1 MGMQPP
7 TEQVN
12 SNETMPRRAEV
23 VVVGGGIIGVSTALF
38 LAMAGVPVVLCEK
51 GEVAGEQSSR
61 NWGWVR
67 RMGRDPRELPLIV
80 EAIKIWEGLSQL
92 LGEDVGFRQTGIL
105 YACENVEEEGQREA
119 WLKAAG
125 PHGLDTHMIK
135 GQALADLMPGATKP
149 WRSGLYTPSDGRA
162 EPQKA
167 APAIARAAQR
177 QGAIIL
183 QRCAVRGIEMASGR
197 VASVVTER
205 GPIACNTVVLAGG
218 IWSTLFCRSLG
229 IRLPQLGV
237 RASVLRTSVVDGPP
251 GAAWS
256 SQFAYRKRL
265 DGGYTIANGSENRA
279 EITPDS
285 FRFFKEFLPLLKIEG
300 RHLQLRFGRPF
311 FESWRLSRPW
321 ALDDISPFERV
332 RTLDPDP
339 VEMTLDRAYRSLMRI
354 FPQFKEAKI
363 VQRWGGMIDAMPD
376 TVPVISP
383 IDAVPG
389 LIVGTGFSGH
399 GFGIGPGAGRLLADL
414 ALGREPIVD
423 PSPFRHSRFNDGSPI
438 RPLGGV

>member
-1 MGMQPP
+1 MQPP
-7 TEQVN
+7 TETVT
-12 SNETMPRRAEV
+12 SNEIMPRQTEV
-23 VVVGGGIIGVSTALF
+23 VVIGGGIIGVSTALF

-51 GEVAGEQSSR
+51 GEIAGEQSSR

-80 EAIKIWEGLSQL
+80 EAIKIWEDLSRM

-105 YACENVEEEGQREA
+105 YACENAGDEAQREA

-125 PHGLDTHMIK
+125 AYSLDTHMMR
-135 GQALADLMPGATKP
+135 GQAVADLMPGAPKP

-177 QGAIIL
+177 HGAVIL
-183 QRCAVRGIEMASGR
+183 QRCAVRGVETTSGR
-197 VASVVTER
+197 VTSVVTER
-205 GPIACNTVVLAGG
+205 GPIACKTVVLAGG

-237 RASVLRTSVVDGPP
+237 RASVLRTSPLDGPP

-285 FRFFKEFLPLLKIEG
+285 FRYFMDFLPLLKIEG
-300 RHLQLRFGRPF
+300 RHLQLRFGRAF
-311 FESWRLSRPW
+311 FERWRLERRW
-321 ALDDISPFERV
+321 ALDDVSPFEHI

-339 VEMTLDRAYRSLMRI
+339 VETTLDKAYRSLMRV
-354 FPQFKEAKI
+354 FPRFSEARI

-376 TVPVISP
+376 TIPVISP
-383 IDAVPG
+383 IDALPG

-423 PSPFRHSRFNDGSPI
+423 PSPFRHSRFDDGSPI
-438 RPLGGV
+438 RPFGGV

>member
-1 MGMQPP
+1 
-7 TEQVN
+7 
-12 SNETMPRRAEV
+12 MPRQTEV
-23 VVVGGGIIGVSTALF
+23 VVIGGGIIGVSTALF

-51 GEVAGEQSSR
+51 GEIAGEQSSR

-80 EAIKIWEGLSQL
+80 EAMRIWQGLSGI
-92 LGEDVGFRQTGIL
+92 LGEDIGFRQSGIL
-105 YACENVEEEGQREA
+105 YACENAEDEAQREA

-125 PHGLDTHMIK
+125 PYSLDTHMIR
-135 GQALADLMPGATKP
+135 GQALADLMPGAAKP

-177 QGAIIL
+177 HGAVVL
-183 QRCAVRGIEMASGR
+183 QRCAVRGLETASGR
-197 VASVVTER
+197 ITSVVTER
-205 GPIACNTVVLAGG
+205 GPITCNVVVLAGG
-218 IWSTLFCRSLG
+218 MWSTLFCRRLG
-229 IRLPQLGV
+229 VRLPQLGV
-237 RASVLRTSVVDGPP
+237 RASVLRTGPLDGPP

-285 FRFFKEFLPLLKIEG
+285 FRFFKEFLPLLRIEG
-300 RHLQLRFGRPF
+300 RHLELRFGRSF
-311 FESWRLSRPW
+311 FDHWRLSRPR
-321 ALDDISPFERV
+321 ALDEISPFEQV

-339 VEMTLDRAYRSLMRI
+339 VGKTLDKAYQSLMRV
-354 FPQFKEAKI
+354 FPQFKTAKI
-363 VQRWGGMIDAMPD
+363 EQRWGGMIDAMPD
-376 TVPVISP
+376 TVPVISSV
-383 IDAVPG
+383 DAVPG
-389 LIVGTGFSGH
+389 LLIGTGFSGH
-399 GFGIGPGAGRLLADL
+399 GFGIGPGAGRLLADM
-414 ALGREPIVD
+414 ALGRRPIVD
-423 PSPFRHSRFNDGSPI
+423 PSAFRLSRFSDGSPI

>member
-1 MGMQPP
+1 MRPP
-7 TEQVN
+7 TETVS
-12 SNETMPRRAEV
+12 SNDVMPRQAEV
-23 VVVGGGIIGVSTALF
+23 VIIGGGIIGVSTALF
-38 LAMAGVPVVLCEK
+38 LAMSGVPVVLCEK
-51 GEVAGEQSSR
+51 GEIAGEQSSR

-80 EAIKIWEGLSQL
+80 ESIKIWEGLSRT
-92 LGEDVGFRQTGIL
+92 LGEDVGFRQSGIM
-105 YACENVEEEGQREA
+105 YACESAEEEAQRED

-125 PHGLDTHMIK
+125 SYRLDTHMIA
-135 GQALADLMPGATKP
+135 GQELTDRMPGASKL
-149 WRSGLYTPSDGRA
+149 WRSALYTPSDGRA

-167 APAIARAAQR
+167 APAMARAAQR
-177 QGAIIL
+177 HGAVIL
-183 QRCAVRGIEMASGR
+183 QQCAVRGIEKTAGQ
-197 VASVVTER
+197 VTSVVTER
-205 GPIACNTVVLAGG
+205 GSIECKTVVLAGG

-237 RASVLRTSVVDGPP
+237 RASVLRTGPLEGPP
-251 GAAWS
+251 GAAWTA
-256 SQFAYRKRL
+256 QFAYRKRL

-285 FRFFKEFLPLLKIEG
+285 FRFFKDFLPLLRIEG

-311 FESWRLSRPW
+311 FDNWRLSRPW
-321 ALDDISPFERV
+321 TLDEMSPFERV

-339 VEMTLDRAYRSLMRI
+339 VEKTLDKAYQALVRV
-354 FPQFKEAKI
+354 FPQFRETKI
-363 VQRWGGMIDAMPD
+363 AQQWGGMIDAMPD

-383 IDAVPG
+383 IEDVPG

-414 ALGREPIVD
+414 ALGRQPIAD
-423 PSPFRHSRFNDGSPI
+423 PSPFRHSRFYDGSAI
-438 RPLGGV
+438 APLGGV

>member
-1 MGMQPP
+1 MQPP
-7 TEQVN
+7 TETVS
-12 SNETMPRRAEV
+12 SNEIMPRQTEV
-23 VVVGGGIIGVSTALF
+23 VVIGGGIIGVSTALF
-38 LAMAGVPVVLCEK
+38 LAMSGVPVVLCEK
-51 GEVAGEQSSR
+51 GEIAGEQSSR

-80 EAIKIWEGLSQL
+80 EAIKIWTGLSQL
-92 LGEDVGFRQTGIL
+92 LGEDVGFRQSGIL
-105 YACENVEEEGQREA
+105 YACENAEDEARRED

-125 PHGLDTHMIK
+125 PHRLDSHMIK
-135 GQALADLMPGATKP
+135 GQELADLTPGAARP
-149 WRSGLYTPSDGRA
+149 WRSALYTPSDGRA

-177 QGAIIL
+177 HGAVIL
-183 QRCAVRGIEMASGR
+183 QRCAVRGIERTSGR
-197 VASVVTER
+197 VTSVVTEQ
-205 GPIACNTVVLAGG
+205 GSIACKVVVLAGG
-218 IWSTLFCRSLG
+218 IWSTLFCHSLG

-237 RASVLRTSVVDGPP
+237 RASVLRTEPLEGPP

-256 SQFAYRKRL
+256 SGFAYRKRL
-265 DGGYTIANGSENRA
+265 DGGYTIANGSENRV

-285 FRFFKEFLPLLKIEG
+285 FRFFKDFLPLLRLEW
-300 RHLQLRFGRPF
+300 RDLQLRFGRPF
-311 FESWRLSRPW
+311 FDHWRLSRPW
-321 ALDDISPFERV
+321 ALDEISPFEQV

-339 VEMTLDRAYRSLMRI
+339 VEGTLDRAYQALVRI

-363 VQRWGGMIDAMPD
+363 AQRWGGMIDAMPD

-383 IDAVPG
+383 IESIPG

-414 ALGREPIVD
+414 ALGRPPIVD
-423 PSPFRHSRFNDGSPI
+423 PSPFRHSRFEDGSAI
-438 RPLGGV
+438 VPLGGV

>member
-1 MGMQPP
+1 MQPP
-7 TEQVN
+7 TEAVN
-12 SNETMPRRAEV
+12 SNEDMPRQTEV
-23 VVVGGGIIGVSTALF
+23 VVIGGGIIGVSTALF

-51 GEVAGEQSSR
+51 GEIAGEQSSR

-80 EAIKIWEGLSQL
+80 EAIRIWQGLAGI
-92 LGEDVGFRQTGIL
+92 LGEDIGFRQSGIL
-105 YACENVEEEGQREA
+105 YACENADDEAQREA
-119 WLKAAG
+119 WLQAAG
-125 PHGLDTHMIK
+125 PYSLDTHMIS
-135 GQALADLMPGATKP
+135 GQALVDLMPGAAKP
-149 WRSGLYTPSDGRA
+149 WRSGLFTPSDGRA

-177 QGAIIL
+177 HGAVVL
-183 QRCAVRGIEMASGR
+183 QRCAVRGLETASGR
-197 VASVVTER
+197 VTSVVTER
-205 GPIACNTVVLAGG
+205 GPITCKVVVLAGG
-218 IWSTLFCRSLG
+218 IWSTLFCRRLG
-229 IRLPQLGV
+229 VRLPQLGV
-237 RASVLRTSVVDGPP
+237 RASVLRTGPLDGPP

-285 FRFFKEFLPLLKIEG
+285 FRFFKEFLPLLRIEG
-300 RHLQLRFGRPF
+300 RHLELRFGRRF
-311 FESWRLSRPW
+311 FDHWRLSRPR
-321 ALDDISPFERV
+321 ALDDVSPFEQV

-339 VEMTLDRAYRSLMRI
+339 VGKTLDKAYQSLMRV
-354 FPQFKEAKI
+354 FPQFKDAKI
-363 VQRWGGMIDAMPD
+363 EQRWGGMIDAMPD

-383 IDAVPG
+383 VDAMPG

-399 GFGIGPGAGRLLADL
+399 GFGIGPGAGRLLADM
-414 ALGREPIVD
+414 AIGRQPIVD
-423 PSPFRHSRFNDGSPI
+423 PSPFRLSRFSDGSPI

>member
-1 MGMQPP
+1 MQPP
-7 TEQVN
+7 TEAVS
-12 SNETMPRRAEV
+12 SNEAMPRQTEV
-23 VVVGGGIIGVSTALF
+23 VVIGGGIIGVSTALF

-51 GEVAGEQSSR
+51 GEIAGEQSSR

-80 EAIKIWEGLSQL
+80 EAMRIWQGLSGI
-92 LGEDVGFRQTGIL
+92 LGEDIGFRQSGIL
-105 YACENVEEEGQREA
+105 YACENAEDEAQREA

-125 PHGLDTHMIK
+125 PYSLDTHMIS
-135 GQALADLMPGATKP
+135 GQALDDLMPGAAKP

-177 QGAIIL
+177 HGAVVL
-183 QRCAVRGIEMASGR
+183 QRCAVRGLETASGR
-197 VASVVTER
+197 ITSVVTER
-205 GPIACNTVVLAGG
+205 GPITCRVVVLAGG
-218 IWSTLFCRSLG
+218 MWSTLFCRRLG
-229 IRLPQLGV
+229 VRLPQLGV
-237 RASVLRTSVVDGPP
+237 RASVLRTGPLDGPP

-285 FRFFKEFLPLLKIEG
+285 FRFFKEFLPLLRIEG
-300 RHLQLRFGRPF
+300 RHLELRFGRPF
-311 FESWRLSRPW
+311 FDHWRLSRPR
-321 ALDDISPFERV
+321 ALDEISPFEQV

-339 VEMTLDRAYRSLMRI
+339 VGKTLDKAYQSLMRV
-354 FPQFKEAKI
+354 FPQFKNAKI
-363 VQRWGGMIDAMPD
+363 EQRWGGMIDAMPD
-376 TVPVISP
+376 TVPVISSV
-383 IDAVPG
+383 DAVPG
-389 LIVGTGFSGH
+389 LLIGTGFSGH
-399 GFGIGPGAGRLLADL
+399 GFGIGPGAGRLLADM
-414 ALGREPIVD
+414 ALGRRPIVD
-423 PSPFRHSRFNDGSPI
+423 PSAFRLSRFSDGSPI